1 MESSRTVNTV
11 RNFASGAIVQ
21 IVNKLLAFVVRT
33 VFIHTLSTEYLGVNG
48 LFTNILTILS
58 FAELGF
64 GTTIIYSMYKPV
76 ANNDKEKI
84 KSLMGLYKNVY
95 RIIGIVIA
103 ICGICVVPFLK
114 YIIKDAPDI
123 PESLPFIYLLFLLNT
138 VLSYFFTYKKSII
151 TAYQK
156 ESIINK
162 YNTIV
167 YIIQALLQIVFL
179 YITKNYIIYLLV
191 QIGCVVVG
199 NIATSIKADRMYPYL
214 REKNITKISKKEKK
228 DIFKN
233 VKAMTLY
240 KFGQTIMNGT
250 DNIIVSAMFGL
261 TIVGLCSNYTLIIT
275 SVVSVITSALNSITA
290 SIGNLNVQ
298 ADKEHKEDVFYEV
311 FFASFVIYNF
321 CSLAII
327 ILINPFIKLWIGE
340 QYLMEYSVV
349 FSLGFSMFI
358 DGIRFAGY
366 TYRTTLGLFVK
377 GRMAPL
383 VSAIVNIIL
392 SIILGRIMGVTGV
405 FIATAIARLVT
416 TTWIDPYLIHKYEFK
431 TPLTKFFKKYIKYL
445 IVYFVGFIGCY
456 FITENLM
463 TTGIIDLI
471 LRGIIVLI
479 IPNSIMILICYKS
492 KEFKNLYQRI
502 IKLLKFKESKV

>member
-1 MESSRTVNTV
+1 MENSRTVNTI
-11 RNFASGAIVQ
+11 RNFTSGAMVQ
-21 IVNKLLAFVVRT
+21 IFNRLFAFVVRT
-33 VFIHTLSTEYLGVNG
+33 VFIQTLSTEYLGVNG

-84 KSLMGLYKNVY
+84 KGLMDLYKKVY

-123 PESLPFIYLLFLLNT
+123 PESLTFIYLLFLLNT
-138 VLSYFFTYKKSII
+138 VLSYFYTYKKSII

-167 YIIQALLQIVFL
+167 YIIQAVLQIAFL
-179 YITKNYIIYLLV
+179 YITKNYIIYLLI
-191 QIGCVVVG
+191 QIICVVAG
-199 NIATSIKADRMYPYL
+199 NIAISIKADKMYPYL
-214 REKNITKISKKEKK
+214 REKEIEKISKEEKK
-228 DIFKN
+228 GIFRN

-250 DNIIVSAMFGL
+250 DNIIVSAMFGVS
-261 TIVGLCSNYTLIIT
+261 IVGLCSNYTLIIT
-275 SVVSVITSALNSITA
+275 SVVAVITSALNSITA

-298 ADKEHKEDVFYEV
+298 ANREHKEDVFYEV
-311 FFASFVIYNF
+311 FFASFIIYNF

-349 FSLGFSMFI
+349 FALGLSMFI

-383 VSAIVNIIL
+383 ISAIINIIL
-392 SIILGRIMGVTGV
+392 SIVLGKIMGVAGV
-405 FIATAIARLVT
+405 FIATSISRLVT

-431 TPLTKFFKKYIKYL
+431 TSLIKFFKKYVKY
-445 IVYFVGFIGCY
+445 IIIYFAGFIACY
-456 FITENLM
+456 FITENLP
-463 TTGIIDLI
+463 TTGVIDLI
-471 LRGIIVLI
+471 LRGIIVVI
-479 IPNSIMILICYKS
+479 VPNTIMFLVCYRS
-492 KEFKNLYQRI
+492 KEFKDLYDRVR
-502 IKLLKFKESKV
+502 KLLKFKESEV